1 MITEFLAGLD
11 RSLRGPARVR
21 RRLLRDAADGLA
33 DTVTAYRDAGLSE
46 SAAASRALADFGG
59 VAQLAPAFQA
69 ELDVA
74 QARRTA
80 MVAVLSTPPLVLLWN
95 VLWDLGPDYDRHH
108 PMATLGIVIAGGVV
122 AGAAFFGLL
131 AILAS
136 TGRLGARLSSCSAIT
151 RVRPIA
157 LTHAGAVALTLAMVP
172 VVNVQMI
179 LWPPTGLLAMLTAAA
194 VLTVARTALRSAP
207 A

>member
-1 MITEFLAGLD
+1 MITEFLASLD

-21 RRLLRDAADGLA
+21 RRLLRDAAEGLA

-46 SAAASRALADFGG
+46 TAATSRALADFGC
-59 VAQLAPAFQA
+59 VAALAPAFQA

-80 MVAVLSTPPLVLLWN
+80 MAAVVSTPPLVVLWN
-95 VLWDLGPDYDRHH
+95 LLWDLGPDYDRHH
-108 PMATLGIVIAGGVV
+108 PLAALGFVVAGGVV
-122 AGAAFFGLL
+122 AGAAFLGLL

-136 TGRLGARLSSCSAIT
+136 TGRLGARLSTCSAIT

-157 LTHAGAVALTLAMVP
+157 LTHAGAVAFTVAMVP

-179 LWPPTGLLAMLTAAA
+179 LWPPTGLLAMLTVAA
-194 VLTVARTALRSAP
+194 VLTVARTALRAAP